1 MSSEAGHPKVVV
13 TGATGLLGR
22 EIVKKFQEY
31 GSKWNVLGTGFSRS
45 SPPTVFLDLTN
56 FSMVAEFIRTAKPS
70 ILIHSAA
77 ERRPDIAAKHPEKVE
92 EINVLA
98 TRQLAE
104 LTAELDIPFI
114 YISTDYVFD
123 GKHPPYE
130 PEDEPSPTNFYS
142 ATKRKGEL
150 EALTLNGKSL
160 ILRIPVLYGEAENMS
175 ESAINILVEITMNV
189 NREAEVNMDNW
200 QIRYPTNTSDIGRV
214 LRDLSDL
221 IIRERK
227 EVPPI
232 LHFSATQKYT
242 KYEICQIFGDLLGVP
257 TTHLVRV
264 DTVDHSDSI
273 VIRPHDCCLS
283 NKRLGE
289 LGIDTSTVDFVAW
302 WKKYLLPSRR

>member
-1 MSSEAGHPKVVV
+1 MSSETSHPKVVV

-22 EIVKKFQEY
+22 EVIKKFQEY
-31 GSKWNVLGTGFSRS
+31 GSKWNVIGTGFSRS
-45 SPPTVFLDLTN
+45 SPPTVFLDLTE
-56 FSMVAEFIRTAKPS
+56 FSMVAQFIRTAKPS

-77 ERRPDIAAKHPEKVE
+77 ERRPDVAARNPERVE

-98 TRQLAE
+98 TRHLAA
-104 LTAELDIPFI
+104 LTAELGIPFI

-123 GKHPPYE
+123 GKCPPYE
-130 PEDEPSPTNFYS
+130 PDDEPNPTNFYS
-142 ATKRKGEL
+142 VTKRQGEL
-150 EALTLNGKSL
+150 EALKHNNKSL
-160 ILRIPVLYGEAENMS
+160 ILRVPVYGEAENMS
-175 ESAINILVEITMNV
+175 ESAINILIDITINI
-189 NREAEVNMDNW
+189 NREAEVSMDNW

-221 IIRERK
+221 IISGRK

-232 LHFSATQKYT
+232 LHFSATQKFT

-257 TTHLVRV
+257 TTHLKRV
-264 DTVDHSDSI
+264 DAVDHSDSV

-283 NKRLGE
+283 NKRLEE

-302 WKKYLLPSRR
+302 WRKRLLPARR